1 MLGLEIRLSE
11 DRVDELST
19 LLGGPAGV
27 ADWVRSEAWLV
38 EGDVPLAVVVLVTGH
53 MVVEMAIVEVS
64 KLVEFVAAVRGKALR
79 H

>member
-1 MLGLEIRLSE
+1 M
-11 DRVDELST
+11 
-19 LLGGPAGV
+19 
-27 ADWVRSEAWLV
+27 